1 MPDGHIRSG
10 NVSTASGQ
18 GTVVEVRLTANGRA
32 SVGQEATVGDA
43 FFEEG
48 MAHLIHLFL
57 TRVYGDSG

>member
-1 MPDGHIRSG
+1 M
-10 NVSTASGQ
+10 
-18 GTVVEVRLTANGRA
+18 VEVRLTANGRA